1 MLILL
6 VANIQRD
13 LISTNVHE
21 VVIALTALSKLINGT
36 IVSALI
42 DQINKLLIHPT
53 DLVRKKA
60 IMVLQKVYKINPSMV
75 PDYDERMRRA
85 LCDKEP
91 SVMGAALNLY
101 YE

>member
-1 MLILL
+1 
-6 VANIQRD
+6 
-13 LISTNVHE
+13 
-21 VVIALTALSKLINGT
+21 
-36 IVSALI
+36 
-42 DQINKLLIHPT
+42 
-53 DLVRKKA
+53 
-60 IMVLQKVYKINPSMV
+60 MVLQKVYKINPSMV